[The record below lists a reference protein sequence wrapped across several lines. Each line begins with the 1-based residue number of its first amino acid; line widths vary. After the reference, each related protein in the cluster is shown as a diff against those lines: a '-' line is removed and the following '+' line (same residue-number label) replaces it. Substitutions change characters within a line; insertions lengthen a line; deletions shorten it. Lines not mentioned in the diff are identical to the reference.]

1 MSRSALASSAA
12 PMQTSAPFNVA
23 TSFEVVG
30 PSARRARTCRAPCFN
45 VATSFEV
52 VGPNTAAQAAAGAML
67 QCSHLFRG
75 GWSIFMVPVPT
86 VWSMLQCSHLFRGGW
101 SQVSPR
107 GVRILMELQCSHL
120 FRGGWSPLT
129 SASTSTPTLLQCSHL
144 FRGGWSCMRATQS
157 FSINFSPPTANL
169 PHGHDPRLAAPPVP
183 G

>member
-101 SQVSPR
+101 SKPTVPGASCTASLQCSHLFRGGWSQVSPR

-120 FRGGWSPLT
+120 FRGGWSGHGRCT
-129 SASTSTPTLLQCSHL
+129 
-144 FRGGWSCMRATQS
+144 AT
-157 FSINFSPPTANL
+157 A
-169 PHGHDPRLAAPPVP
+169 
-183 G
+183 